1 MLSYRNRFHGH
12 ASLKYVFAKGQAVRH
27 RWFTIKYIENP
38 RRSRSRI
45 SVVVS
50 KKVCKGAVGRNRIR
64 RRLYEQIRAVL
75 EDLNSGKAY
84 DIVVIV
90 TSADIRTIPNLE
102 LTTEFQAKLR
112 EAGLYKPAN
121 S

>member
-12 ASLKYVFAKGQAVRH
+12 ASLKYVFANGQSVRH
-27 RWFTIKYIENP
+27 RWFTIKYIENA
-38 RRSRSRI
+38 RRSRTRI

-64 RRLYEQIRAVL
+64 RRLYEQVRVL
-75 EDLNSGKAY
+75 LGDIGESKAY

-90 TSADIRTIPNLE
+90 TSADIRTVSGPE
-102 LTTEFQAKLR
+102 LTAEFQAKLR